1 MSEVRV
7 CETQVGAWDVN
18 ALCIHLGSTML
29 MQDGQPLMYD
39 AGAASHYMRG
49 EAAVR
54 GTVRIAV
61 DVGAGHGCGIAWGCD
76 LSHAYVDINTAY
88 N

>member
-1 MSEVRV
+1 VNLTG
-7 CETQVGAWDVN
+7 TQVEGPMDVS
-18 ALCIHLGSTML
+18 ALCIHLGCTML

-61 DVGAGHGCGIAWGCD
+61 RVGAGPGRGTAWGCD
-76 LSHAYVDINTAY
+76 LSRAYVDINTAY